1 MLMIFQC
8 KSIKK
13 NSKLGNFIE
22 IVEIFS
28 PVGTKTAKVQD
39 QFECLYYLGCIT
51 LNAGSKWPPY
61 ANADSSKGYWELKAE
76 NGSSAKKVKKSPTTE
91 EIKAAIAESI
101 AELKNKKNVGTLQKP
116 LERRK

>member
-1 MLMIFQC
+1 MGPQGIMW
-8 KSIKK
+8 IKVILAL
-13 NSKLGNFIE
+13 SLLVTWIDCAPLD
-22 IVEIFS
+22 VH
-28 PVGTKTAKVQD
+28 
-39 QFECLYYLGCIT
+39 GCDSCNT
-51 LNAGSKWPPY
+51 GSKWPPY

-116 LERRK
+116 LERRKYSFQLNPLPGPVN